1 MSEAAVLLSSENDV
15 GVITLNRPVQFNCL
29 TLSVHQAIDKALTGF
44 ENDAE
49 IGSVLIVA
57 EGKNFCTGADLKE
70 FNRIRDDQAKLKDFI
85 QAGVDTCAHIEA
97 SPLPIV
103 VAVQGLCLAG
113 GLELMMAADVVF
125 ASESARFGDQHSH
138 FGLLPGW
145 GGSQRLPRLV
155 GKRVAM
161 DLLFSSRWLSSA
173 ESLQVGLVNYVVEDE
188 GLKETAFKYCR
199 RLNDKSPTGLS
210 VMKKMVNDGI
220 EKELSEAIAM
230 ESEYAIASFQ
240 SDDVNEGLSAFLEK
254 RRPIYG
260 KRKI

>member
-1 MSEAAVLLSSENDV
+1 MSEAPVLLSSENDV
-15 GVITLNRPVQFNCL
+15 GVITLNRPDQFNCL
-29 TLSVHQAIDKALTGF
+29 TLSVHQAIDQALMGF
-44 ENDAE
+44 ERNAE

-70 FNRIRDDQAKLKDFI
+70 FNGIRNDAKKLDDFI
-85 QAGVDTCAHIEA
+85 QTGISTLAHMEA

-103 VAVQGLCLAG
+103 VAVHGLCLAG

-125 ASESARFGDQHSH
+125 AGEGARFGDQHSH

-161 DLLFSSRWLSSA
+161 DLLFSSRWLSSSEA
-173 ESLQVGLVNYVVEDE
+173 LQVGLANYVVDDE
-188 GLKETAFKYCR
+188 GLKEAAFKYCR
-199 RLNDKSPTGLS
+199 RLNEKSPTGLA
-210 VMKKMVNDGI
+210 VMKQMINDGI
-220 EKELSEAIAM
+220 EKELNEAIAM
-230 ESEYAIASFQ
+230 ESEYAVASFQ

-254 RRPIYG
+254 RRPIYN